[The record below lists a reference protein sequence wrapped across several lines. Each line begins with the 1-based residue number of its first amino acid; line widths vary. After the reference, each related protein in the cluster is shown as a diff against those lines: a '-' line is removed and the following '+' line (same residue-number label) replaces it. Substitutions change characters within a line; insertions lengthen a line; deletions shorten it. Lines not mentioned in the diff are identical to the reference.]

1 MAIKSKRPMMKET
14 VGAQYYAFNVPDED
28 GNVDLENY
36 EQTVKTDVVKQIGT
50 TENGETTTVRASGK
64 DYANFNNISST
75 DLAVEVVAFPQ
86 EDLARMRGETIDEGG
101 LNSSGGV
108 KERPY
113 FAYGK
118 AVKLVGGGVRWDWYP
133 KCQLIENTDD
143 IATSEESFSEQNDT
157 VTIRAY
163 EFNDKGDN
171 KNYVDSTMTNFPEGL
186 TEEKFF
192 EKPIVTKEDLASA
205 ITPTA

>member
-1 MAIKSKRPMMKET
+1 MKTKKPMMKET
-14 VGAQYYAFNVPDED
+14 VGAQYYAFNIPDEY
-28 GNVDLENY
+28 GNVDFSNY
-36 EQTVKTDVVKQIGT
+36 EDTIKTEVVKQIGT

-64 DYANFNNISST
+64 DYASFNQVSST

-86 EDLARMRGETIDEGG
+86 EDLAKMRGENIATNG
-101 LNSSGGV
+101 LVSSGGT

-118 AVKLVGGGVRWDWYP
+118 VVKLVGGGVRFDWYP
-133 KCQLIENTDD
+133 KCQVIENTDD
-143 IATSEESFSEQNDT
+143 IGTSEDSFSEQNDT

-163 EFNDKGDN
+163 AFNENGEN
-171 KNYVDSTMTNFPEGL
+171 KNYVDSSITGFPEGL

-192 EKPIVTKEDLASA
+192 SKPIVTAEDLDAVVELA
-205 ITPTA
+205 A

>member
-1 MAIKSKRPMMKET
+1 MSTKTKKPMMKET
-14 VGAQYYAFNVPDED
+14 VGAQYYAFNTPDED
-28 GNVDLENY
+28 GNVDLTTY
-36 EQTVKTDVVKQIGT
+36 EETIKTEVVKKIGT

-64 DYANFNNISST
+64 DYASFNQLSST
-75 DLAVEVVAFPQ
+75 DLAVEVIAFPQ
-86 EDLARMRGETIDEGG
+86 EDLARMRGETIGTNG
-101 LNSSGGV
+101 LNSSGGT

-118 AVKLVGGGVRWDWYP
+118 VVKLVGGGVRYDWYP

-143 IATSEESFSEQNDT
+143 IETSEESFSEQNDT

-163 EFNDKGDN
+163 SFNDKGEN

-192 EKPIVTKEDLASA
+192 EKPIVTEADLDEIISPGA
-205 ITPTA
+205 